1 MRTDTIAAIATAFSE
16 SGIGIIRISGEDA
29 FQIADNIFFSK
40 KDFDEWNKQKESDS
54 NGTDFQK
61 SYSLKNAK
69 TYTMH
74 YGYIMDN
81 QTVLDE
87 VLVSV
92 MRAPKSYTAENVV
105 EINCHGGIF
114 ILQKIME
121 LVIKNG
127 ARIAEPGEF
136 TKRAFL
142 NGRMD
147 LSEAEA
153 VMDLIQS
160 KNEFSLQ
167 ASIGQ
172 LKGSV
177 SSIIKELRSR
187 IIYEIAF
194 IESALDDPE
203 NYSTDGYDRKLSC
216 ILEEIDEKIRDLID
230 HADDGRILKEG
241 IQTVILGKPNAGKS
255 SFLNALLGEEKAIVT
270 DIAGTTRD
278 ILEENIRLDGINL
291 HIMDT
296 AGIRKTEDKVEKIGV
311 EKARKYAA
319 SADLIVYI
327 VDSSVDLDES
337 DEEILKIL
345 KNKRFIVLLNK
356 SDLDMAVTEKE
367 ITNRLQ
373 NLFADM
379 VDNRKAEND
388 MTDMSDSTHVIS
400 DNCHIIKISAL
411 KHQGMDEFTEVVK
424 EMFFGGEVSFNSEV
438 IITSMRHKE
447 ALLEAEESIS
457 MVRQSIEAGMSEDFY
472 SVDLMN
478 AYAALGKIIGEE
490 VEDDLVNE
498 IFEKFCMGK

>member
-1 MRTDTIAAIATAFSE
+1 MKTDTIAAIATAFSE
-16 SGIGIIRISGEDA
+16 SGIGIIRISGDDA
-29 FQIADNIFFSK
+29 FQIADRIFLNK
-40 KDFDEWNKQKESDS
+40 KDFDKWNRQRNINAEKVGFHK
-54 NGTDFQK
+54 DFF
-61 SYSLKNAK
+61 LVNAK
-69 TYTMH
+69 TYTLH
-74 YGYIMDN
+74 YGYIMDHEK
-81 QTVLDE
+81 VIDE

-105 EINCHGGIF
+105 EINCHGGIL

-127 ARIAEPGEF
+127 ARVAEPGEF

-160 KNEFSLQ
+160 KNEFALE
-167 ASIGQ
+167 ASVNQ

-177 SSIIKELRSR
+177 SSIIKELRSK

-203 NYSTDGYDRKLSC
+203 NYDTDGYGEKLLFIVKETGSK
-216 ILEEIDEKIRDLID
+216 IEELIS

-255 SFLNALLGEEKAIVT
+255 SFLNELLGEEKAIVT

-278 ILEENIRLDGINL
+278 VLEENIRLGGISL
-291 HIMDT
+291 HMIDT
-296 AGIRKTEDKVEKIGV
+296 AGIRKTEDTVEKIGV

-319 SADLIVYI
+319 EADLIVYI

-337 DEEILKIL
+337 DEDILEILRDKH
-345 KNKRFIVLLNK
+345 FIVLLNK
-356 SDLDMAVTEKE
+356 SDLDMTVTEEE
-367 ITNRLQ
+367 IRSRLSV
-373 NLFADM
+373 F
-379 VDNRKAEND
+379 
-388 MTDMSDSTHVIS
+388 SDYE
-400 DNCHIIKISAL
+400 IIKISAL
-411 KHQGMDEFTEVVK
+411 RHLGIEEFEETVK
-424 EMFFGGEVSFNSEV
+424 RMFFDGKVSFNNEV
-438 IITSMRHKE
+438 VITSMRHKE
-447 ALLEAEESIS
+447 ALLEAKESLS
-457 MVRQSIEAGMSEDFY
+457 MVERSIEDGMSEDFY
-472 SVDLMN
+472 SIDLMN
-478 AYAALGKIIGEE
+478 VYAALGRIIGEE
-490 VEDDLVNE
+490 VGDDLVNE